1 MVVVLFL
8 CVTGAKVKNKNM
20 QKLVKC
26 SVPLVLFVALMLCM
40 SKTVEPY
47 CDPTDVVDALNDK
60 GTGAGPGDTI
70 TLTTDGANAVTTAMS
85 VDGVD
90 YGYDDLGTA
99 GGDKLTTIRGIIS
112 GGSNVDIIPSD
123 ELSNYADCTGDN
135 LKPVLDW
142 ACSGGGGSDGANCEE
157 EWPTNRMV
165 WGIVQGEIGATSSGI
180 AYSDIT
186 AAAELNSTQCK
197 RAVNTQ
203 YCNALTTE
211 VVSAIQS
218 ANVSRIA
225 AGRETTDPSVTGGSR
240 SWSCEGTDSNGQ
252 SCVTSLVPG
261 TQTHDVARC
270 CANGCDY
277 VSADR
282 TINICDEMDAPPDTG
297 STGGQ
302 SGQSGQSGGAG
313 GGGGTVA
320 INDPC
325 SRDEDCENGNICTQ
339 TGVTNPFGGNLLKV
353 CVAPPEVPDASGGG
367 TGGGGGGGTT
377 LRPICTS
384 DSDCTTAGET
394 CITYLNPFG
403 DPDTQRCGT
412 DPNAGGGGGTGG
424 GGGNLSCAPGDPV
437 PTISNGVWNER
448 MFGATGARGRMATLQ
463 CDAGANAADPNHNII
478 LCNNNGNWLTP
489 GGDAPLLN
497 PCIH

>member
-47 CDPTDVVDALNDK
+47 CDPTDVVDALNAK
-60 GTGAGPGDTI
+60 GTEAGPGDTI

-90 YGYDDLGTA
+90 YGYNGLGTA
-99 GGDKLTTIRGIIS
+99 GGDQLATIRDMIG

-142 ACSGGGGSDGANCEE
+142 ACSNGGGSDGANCEE

-218 ANVSRIA
+218 AA
-225 AGRETTDPSVTGGSR
+225 VTGG
-240 SWSCEGTDSNGQ
+240 Q
-252 SCVTSLVPG
+252 S
-261 TQTHDVARC
+261 
-270 CANGCDY
+270 
-277 VSADR
+277 
-282 TINICDEMDAPPDTG
+282 G

-302 SGQSGQSGGAG
+302 SGSTGGQSTVAADCRDAPPPTPSATFSMITMSGSSGSGFYTCDDGTKHNITCDNTPPGPPSWTVDPNGGAISQDLC
-313 GGGGTVA
+313 GTTPRR
-320 INDPC
+320 NY
-325 SRDEDCENGNICTQ
+325 ICTRPPPNTTNATIVWDKSDQ
-339 TGVTNPFGGNLLKV
+339 YNATIFCDYDYEIDGSPGTKSASMYCTGANTWEGTATGGPLPTCVAVAQSTCQAKDQNNPADVRTCSNPFN
-353 CVAPPEVPDASGGG
+353 
-367 TGGGGGGGTT
+367 
-377 LRPICTS
+377 
-384 DSDCTTAGET
+384 
-394 CITYLNPFG
+394 N
-403 DPDTQRCGT
+403 
-412 DPNAGGGGGTGG
+412 
-424 GGGNLSCAPGDPV
+424 
-437 PTISNGVWNER
+437 
-448 MFGATGARGRMATLQ
+448 TGA
-463 CDAGANAADPNHNII
+463 D
-478 LCNNNGNWLTP
+478 CNKVSVCEWV
-489 GGDAPLLN
+489 
-497 PCIH
+497 H